1 MDRFGTNRGFGRLP
15 LVREGVGPDGA
26 LSSAGLTV
34 LRDTQEKR
42 PLVFSDCVK
51 VRIESLKTGDYTLE
65 GFRDRVTVE
74 RKSLDDL
81 VGCCTHERSRFVR
94 ELERMKPSRG
104 GFWVSAVVIESGLP
118 ELLRHDYKSKTH
130 PNSVLGSVNRWQARY
145 RVPFVWAGSRFC
157 AGFAV
162 LSILWNFYDEYG
174 KICRDGAGA
183 ASTATLLAQS
193 ETRG

>member
-1 MDRFGTNRGFGRLP
+1 MN
-15 LVREGVGPDGA
+15 GVGKNSGVRVLPGRVVGADGS

-34 LRDTQEKR
+34 LVDSREQR

-51 VRIESLKTGDYTLE
+51 VCVSGLVTGDYSLAGFE
-65 GFRDRVTVE
+65 GRVTVE

-81 VGCCTHERSRFVR
+81 VGCCTQERSRFVR

-118 ELLRHDYKSKTH
+118 ELLRHDYKSKAH

-174 KICRDGAGA
+174 KICKDGGGGGGA
-183 ASTATLLAQS
+183 VTS
-193 ETRG
+193 